1 MQDNSFL
8 TNTMYG
14 IMQGLCDFHPTSLY
28 FIPGISFVFH
38 IFSFKNGLITEAI

>member
-14 IMQGLCDFHPTSLY
+14 IMQGYVISILHLYSLFHGLALY
-28 FIPGISFVFH
+28 FISSPLKMVW
-38 IFSFKNGLITEAI
+38 